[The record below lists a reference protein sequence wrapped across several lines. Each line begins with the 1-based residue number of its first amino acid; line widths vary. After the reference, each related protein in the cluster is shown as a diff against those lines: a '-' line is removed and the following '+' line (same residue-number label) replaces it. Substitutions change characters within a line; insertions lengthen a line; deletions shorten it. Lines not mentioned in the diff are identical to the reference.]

1 MSMSCP
7 GARLLSRVGRLQAG
21 WTTSYKLL
29 APTSSSQRMR
39 LQPYPTSWNNP
50 TNGCSKRGLCTSS
63 LRHLAQQEKSVVES
77 ARHEGGSQ
85 LQTSFATKTKENV
98 KTASYG
104 MVIVVGIGVTGVIAY
119 TVLNELFS
127 SNSPNALYEAAATQ
141 CKEHPKV
148 QDMLGEP
155 IKAYGEE
162 SRRGRRNRVS
172 HLVYQ
177 DEDGRKGVR
186 VQFYLQGRRN
196 RGIAQLDAR
205 EDSSGKMQTRFL
217 LVTVEDFLRNTI
229 IVQDNR

>member
-1 MSMSCP
+1 MAAAP
-7 GARLLSRVGRLQAG
+7 RIILRLAHMPRLQSKVICG
-21 WTTSYKLL
+21 TCSSRTLSTSTQHTQQTK
-29 APTSSSQRMR
+29 
-39 LQPYPTSWNNP
+39 
-50 TNGCSKRGLCTSS
+50 
-63 LRHLAQQEKSVVES
+63 QEKTVVQS
-77 ARHEGGSQ
+77 AAPSGGQ
-85 LQTSFATKTKENV
+85 VQTSFKEKAKDNA

-104 MVIVVGIGVTGVIAY
+104 AVIVVGIGVTGVIAY

-127 SNSPNALYEAAATQ
+127 SNSPNALYEKASTQ
-141 CKEHPKV
+141 CMKHPKV

-172 HLVYQ
+172 HIVYQ
-177 DEDGRKGVR
+177 DEQGRKGVR

-205 EDSSGKMQTRFL
+205 EDASGKMQTRFL
-217 LVTVEDFLRNTI
+217 LVTVENFLRNTI

>member
-1 MSMSCP
+1 MRVTTR
-7 GARLLSRVGRLQAG
+7 RLLVTLGRMPAWSKSTTRCSCLSRNFA
-21 WTTSYKLL
+21 TTAQPRNKGATKTLVE
-29 APTSSSQRMR
+29 SSSQ
-39 LQPYPTSWNNP
+39 Q
-50 TNGCSKRGLCTSS
+50 SS
-63 LRHLAQQEKSVVES
+63 N
-77 ARHEGGSQ
+77 Q
-85 LQTSFATKTKENV
+85 LQTSFAEKTKENA

-104 MVIVVGIGVTGVIAY
+104 LVIVVGVGVTGVIAY

-127 SNSPNALYEAAATQ
+127 SNSPNALYEKAATL

-155 IKAYGEE
+155 IKAFGEE

-172 HLVYQ
+172 SLTYQ
-177 DEDGRKGVR
+177 DEQGRKGVR
-186 VQFYLQGRRN
+186 LQFYLQGRRN

-205 EDSSGKMQTRFL
+205 EDASGKMQTRFL